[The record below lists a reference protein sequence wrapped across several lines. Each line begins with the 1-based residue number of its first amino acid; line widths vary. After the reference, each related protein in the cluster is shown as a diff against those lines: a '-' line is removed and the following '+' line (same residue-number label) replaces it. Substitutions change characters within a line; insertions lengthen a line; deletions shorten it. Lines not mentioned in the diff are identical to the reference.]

1 MKTMEV
7 AKTMGAAKFKAECL
21 GLMDEVKA
29 KKTRIVITKNGEPVA
44 QLVPM
49 PAKAEENPLAD
60 LYVGGEILGDIV
72 SPIVPLEDY
81 EALR

>member
-1 MKTMEV
+1 VITSDAEKII
-7 AKTMGAAKFKAECL
+7 GAAKFKAECL
-21 GLMDEVKA
+21 GLMDEVRF

-49 PAKAEENPLAD
+49 PSKSDDNPLAD
-60 LYVGGEILGDIV
+60 LFVGGEILGDVI
-72 SPIVPLEDY
+72 SPFVPLEDY